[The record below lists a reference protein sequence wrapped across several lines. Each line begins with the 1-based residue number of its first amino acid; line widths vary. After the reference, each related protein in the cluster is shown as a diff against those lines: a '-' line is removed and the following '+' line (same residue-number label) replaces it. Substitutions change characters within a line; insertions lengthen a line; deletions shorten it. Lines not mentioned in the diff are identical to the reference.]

1 WGIVHAAEGTFTATA
16 EHGKEGVQRFDLYLR
31 SRGPIEAFYPIRSRF
46 VSLTQVK
53 PWRSLEYRQDRSEG
67 GNLRTRKTIPEYS
80 VKLGRFWPGP
90 GKPEENFDLPEGPCE
105 DFGSMLYHL
114 RYHPWKKGESIVWN
128 ILENKEPLF
137 GRMTCTEIGEIELGD
152 REPRRLI
159 QLRCEPVGASRR
171 HQGWLDL
178 WMTDDERRLPLLAP
192 PGTEIEVEPLDAFL
206 PVFGGGGESALGSMD
221 DAPLDQI
228 GEFFAFR
235 PGQGLGRTGKNSPK
249 KQKKKHPHK
258 NKMSQGTSFST
269 KIGRAGADDPAA
281 LKIQREVLARKAL
294 HIQGSHQNL
303 GTAIHPGAG
312 PAGSEAIWRRFAR
325 RHSSP
330 WGAGSGQS
338 WRCG

>member
-1 WGIVHAAEGTFTATA
+1 MRFFVALLIFPFFQLLASPLPWPEGEKLTYLIEWGIVHAAEGTFTATA
-16 EHGKEGVQRFDLYLR
+16 APGKEGVQRFDLYLR

-137 GRMTCTEIGEIELGD
+137 GRMTCTEIGEIELED

-159 QLRCEPVGASRR
+159 RLRCEPVGASRR

-178 WMTDDERRLPLLAP
+178 WMTDDERRLPLLAHLKFRYGTFQIYLIRGGG
-192 PGTEIEVEPLDAFL
+192 PGNDWMPDGEPI
-206 PVFGGGGESALGSMD
+206 PVF
-221 DAPLDQI
+221 
-228 GEFFAFR
+228 
-235 PGQGLGRTGKNSPK
+235 
-249 KQKKKHPHK
+249 
-258 NKMSQGTSFST
+258 
-269 KIGRAGADDPAA
+269 ADTDH
-281 LKIQREVLARKAL
+281 R
-294 HIQGSHQNL
+294 
-303 GTAIHPGAG
+303 
-312 PAGSEAIWRRFAR
+312 
-325 RHSSP
+325 
-330 WGAGSGQS
+330 
-338 WRCG
+338 

>member
-1 WGIVHAAEGTFTATA
+1 MRALNVERLPCQDLSLNFQSGRIIGPCPAYFGGKRSSLAHFVLMRVFLLLFFGGIFSCPAQTLPWPEGEKLTYLIEWGIVHAAEGTFTATA

-159 QLRCEPVGASRR
+159 QLRCEPVKA
-171 HQGWLDL
+171 GW
-178 WMTDDERRLPLLAP
+178 
-192 PGTEIEVEPLDAFL
+192 I
-206 PVFGGGGESALGSMD
+206 
-221 DAPLDQI
+221 
-228 GEFFAFR
+228 
-235 PGQGLGRTGKNSPK
+235 
-249 KQKKKHPHK
+249 
-258 NKMSQGTSFST
+258 
-269 KIGRAGADDPAA
+269 
-281 LKIQREVLARKAL
+281 
-294 HIQGSHQNL
+294 
-303 GTAIHPGAG
+303 
-312 PAGSEAIWRRFAR
+312 
-325 RHSSP
+325 
-330 WGAGSGQS
+330 
-338 WRCG
+338 CG